1 MPDPINTE
9 PARAARIRWRS
20 GMARH
25 NATIQAERERM
36 RPILVEV
43 CERIQRNIIGPG
55 TSVAAGGVRICYPDS
70 PMEQEKDGDKCP
82 TP

>member
-1 MPDPINTE
+1 MPDPVNTE
-9 PARAARIRWRS
+9 AARAARIRWRS

-36 RPILVEV
+36 RPMHLTVTEYV
-43 CERIQRNIIGPG
+43 RRTVMGAN
-55 TSVAAGGVRICYPDS
+55 VAAGGVRICYPDS
-70 PMEQEKDGDKCP
+70 PVEQEKDGDKCP